1 MFYKVICL
9 VNTYVFCA
17 TMMRVNRFLKPVK
30 VDKVEN
36 NKATEVDNQSHK
48 AFLNSLHF

>member
-17 TMMRVNRFLKPVK
+17 TMMRVNRFMKPV
-30 VDKVEN
+30 KVEN
-36 NKATEVDNQSHK
+36 NKATEVDEQRHK